1 MIAAIV
7 LSIAGLVL
15 ACWLLFTLAVYALSF
30 AVAVSAGL
38 FAHQTGAG
46 FLGSILVGLVAGAL
60 SLIAGRAVF
69 MSVRSPVVRASVAL
83 LFAAPA
89 VLAGYSAVHGL
100 TAFSGASNLW
110 QQALS
115 IIGGIIVGC
124 VAFSRLAMFQ
134 AVEADAG
141 GSPTLRSPIVASAAN
156 DG

>member
-1 MIAAIV
+1 MIAAII

-15 ACWLLFTLAVYALSF
+15 TCWLLFTLAVYALPL

-46 FLGSILVGLVAGAL
+46 FLGSILVGLVAGVL
-60 SLIAGRAVF
+60 SLIAGRVVF
-69 MSVRSPVVRASVAL
+69 TSVRSPVVRASVAL

-100 TAFSGASNLW
+100 TALSGASNPW
-110 QQALS
+110 QQAIS
-115 IIGGIIVGC
+115 VIGGIIVGC
-124 VAFSRLAMFQ
+124 AACSRLAMFQ
-134 AVEADAG
+134 AVEAKADAPR
-141 GSPTLRSPIVASAAN
+141 SLRSPVVASAAN